1 MQRGE
6 ILRDERLKHL
16 EALKEQGVDPYPAQV
31 TRDHTMAEA
40 LTRLGQSVAVA
51 GRVLA
56 IRSHGKAMF
65 LDLADESG
73 KIQIYVKADELG
85 DRFAELQLLDE
96 GDFVAVQGEI
106 FTTKLG
112 ETTVHTRSFQILV
125 KTLRPLPSLW
135 HGLKDTEE
143 RFRKRY
149 LDLLLNPEVRQFF
162 DLRVKIMKALRR
174 VMDSHGFT
182 EVETPTL
189 QPMYGGASARP
200 FTTHYN
206 AYNTDVFLKIAPEL
220 YLKRLLVGGYEKV
233 YEMSRNFRNEGADP
247 THNPEFMELE
257 FYAAYWDDERL
268 MAFTEDLVIETLE
281 MVRGK
286 AEIELSGEIIPITR
300 PFDRITFSEL
310 TGGTMNDEAFKV
322 GVKKIRRPT
331 FVLQTPRYLVPLA
344 KGLNEQVARSFQFCL
359 AGMELA
365 KAFSEL
371 NDPFDQRRQFE
382 LQAEGRAKGDEE
394 AQPLDEEFLEA
405 LEHGMPPAAGF
416 GMGLERFIAL
426 VAGQESLRQTMY
438 FPFMKP
444 RPKAEAKPLH
454 SSSISEERRGMKS
467 RGPKSTK
474 QSPAKKKKPSK

>member
-6 ILRDERLKHL
+6 ILKEERLKHL
-16 EALKEQGVDPYPAQV
+16 LALKNQGVDPYPAQV
-31 TRDHTMAEA
+31 QRDQTVAEA
-40 LTRLGQSVAVA
+40 LSRIGQSVAVA
-51 GRVLA
+51 GRVIA
-56 IRSHGKAMF
+56 IRSHGKAIF
-65 LDLADESG
+65 LDLVDESG
-73 KIQIYVKADELG
+73 KIQVYLKADDLG
-85 DRFAELQLLDE
+85 DRFGQLSQLDE
-96 GDFVAVQGEI
+96 GDFLAAQGEV

-112 ETTVHTRSFQILV
+112 ETTVHARNFQILA
-125 KTLRPLPSLW
+125 KTLRPLPSQW
-135 HGLKDTEE
+135 HGLKDVEE

-149 LDLLLNPEVRQFF
+149 LDLLLNPEVRQLFN
-162 DLRVKIMKALRR
+162 LRVRVMKALRN

-189 QPMYGGASARP
+189 QPIYGGASARP
-200 FTTHYN
+200 FTTHYR
-206 AYNTDVFLKIAPEL
+206 AYDTDVFLKIAPEL

-268 MAFTEDLVIETLE
+268 MTFTEDLIIETLE
-281 MVRGK
+281 LVRGK
-286 AEIELSGEIIPITR
+286 AEIEVGGEVIPVTR
-300 PFDRITFSEL
+300 PFDRLTFAEL
-310 TGGTMNDEAFKV
+310 TDGTLSDEVFKKA
-322 GVKKIRRPT
+322 VKHLRRPT

-344 KGLNEQVARSFQFCL
+344 KGLNDQVARSFQFVL
-359 AGMELA
+359 AGLELA

-371 NDPFDQRRQFE
+371 NDPLDQRRQFD
-382 LQAEGRAKGDEE
+382 LQAEGRARGDEE

-405 LEHGMPPAAGF
+405 LEYGMPPAAGF

-444 RPKAEAKPLH
+444 RSKAEP
-454 SSSISEERRGMKS
+454 KS
-467 RGPKSTK
+467 RRSSAKVK
-474 QSPAKKKKPSK
+474 PAAKRKGNN

>member
-16 EALKEQGVDPYPAQV
+16 EALKKRGVDPYPAQV
-31 TRDHTMAEA
+31 RRDHIISEA
-40 LTRLGQSVAVA
+40 LERSGQSVAVA
-51 GRVLA
+51 GRIMA
-56 IRSHGKAMF
+56 IRSHGKTMF
-65 LDLADESG
+65 LDLVDESG
-73 KIQIYVKADELG
+73 KLQIYAKADELG
-85 DRFAELQLLDE
+85 DRFDELELLDE
-96 GDFVAVQGEI
+96 GDFLAVQGEV

-112 ETTVHTRSFQILV
+112 EITVHTRAFQILV
-125 KTLRPLPSLW
+125 KTLRPLPSQW
-135 HGLKDTEE
+135 HGLTDVEE

-149 LDLLLNPEVRQFF
+149 LDLLLNPEVRKLF
-162 DLRVKIMKALRR
+162 DLRVKTMKALRT

-189 QPMYGGASARP
+189 QPIYGGASARP
-200 FTTHYN
+200 FTTYYK
-206 AYNTDVFLKIAPEL
+206 AYETDVFLKIAPEL
-220 YLKRLLVGGYEKV
+220 YLKRFLVGGYEKV

-268 MAFTEDLVIETLE
+268 MAFTEDLIIETLE
-281 MVRGK
+281 IVRGK
-286 AEIELSGEIIPITR
+286 AEIEIAGEIIQITR
-300 PFDRITFSEL
+300 PFGRITFAEL
-310 TGGTMNDEAFKV
+310 TGGTMSDEAFKI
-322 GVKKIRRPT
+322 GVKKLRQPT

-344 KGLNEQVARSFQFCL
+344 KGLNDQVARSFQFVMV
-359 AGMELA
+359 GMELA

-371 NDPFDQRRQFE
+371 NDSLDQRHQFG

-405 LEHGMPPAAGF
+405 LEYGMPPAAGF

-426 VAGQESLRQTMY
+426 VAGQETLRQTMY

-444 RPKAEAKPLH
+444 RAKIVKAPKD
-454 SSSISEERRGMKS
+454 S
-467 RGPKSTK
+467 
-474 QSPAKKKKPSK
+474 KKKAK